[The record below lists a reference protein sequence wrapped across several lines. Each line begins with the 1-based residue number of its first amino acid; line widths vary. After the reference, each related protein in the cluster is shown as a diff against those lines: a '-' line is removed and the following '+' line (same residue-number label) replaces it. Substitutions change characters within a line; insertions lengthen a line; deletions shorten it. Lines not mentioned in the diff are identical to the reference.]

1 MAALQ
6 VTVTPNPVVQTHIGQ
21 CVGESGQV
29 IPGTFRI
36 FPLSVTVEETGGV
49 GLSILTHRVTAL
61 RGGQES
67 PVLDLAQDAIGER
80 FNNCGGTGIRIEARQ
95 RRCDTGGSFCSP
107 PGLPA
112 PEQLRLQFTATD
124 DNGHAI
130 SGEGT
135 VGLSVP

>member
-1 MAALQ
+1 MARLQ
-6 VTVTPNPVVQTHIGQ
+6 VTVTPNPVVQASIGQ

-29 IPGTFRI
+29 VPGTFRV

-49 GLSILTHRVTAL
+49 GVSIQTHRVTAL
-61 RGGQES
+61 RGGQEF
-67 PVLDLAQDAIGER
+67 PVIDLAQDAIGER
-80 FNNCGGTGIRIEARQ
+80 FNNCGGTGNRIEARQ
-95 RRCDTGGSFCSP
+95 SRCDTGGSFCSP
-107 PGLPA
+107 IA
-112 PEQLRLQFTATD
+112 SQVPEQLRLQFTATD